1 MIHAG
6 RSSLVS
12 EYLALDDSKDHFC
25 NNILLTMLDSEYDS
39 SPFLRVSSNFEASSD
54 NLEVL
59 SQFSSGGDITR
70 SSGGPS
76 SVSFGSNSESV
87 RPRGLRIIA
96 NFRAPI
102 HRSDP
107 ISYRKPPKSLL
118 QEMQGCVVLHQD
130 PFEKANY
137 EFRLLAALPIW
148 EPIWSLKIN

>member
-12 EYLALDDSKDHFC
+12 EYLALDDSKAHVC

-70 SSGGPS
+70 SSGGLS

-87 RPRGLRIIA
+87 RPQGSSNNCQLPRSNSPFGPNKLPETSQIFASRNAGL
-96 NFRAPI
+96 
-102 HRSDP
+102 
-107 ISYRKPPKSLL
+107 
-118 QEMQGCVVLHQD
+118 CC
-130 PFEKANY
+130 
-137 EFRLLAALPIW
+137 AASRPL
-148 EPIWSLKIN
+148 

>member
-87 RPRGLRIIA
+87 RPQGSSNNCQLPRLSL
-96 NFRAPI
+96 I
-102 HRSDP
+102 H
-107 ISYRKPPKSLL
+107 I
-118 QEMQGCVVLHQD
+118 
-130 PFEKANY
+130 
-137 EFRLLAALPIW
+137 
-148 EPIWSLKIN
+148 